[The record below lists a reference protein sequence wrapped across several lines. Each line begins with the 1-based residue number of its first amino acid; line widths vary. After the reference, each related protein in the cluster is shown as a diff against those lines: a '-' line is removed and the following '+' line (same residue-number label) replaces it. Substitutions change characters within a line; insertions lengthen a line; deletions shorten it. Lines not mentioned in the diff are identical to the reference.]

1 MEYHENKM
9 GTHKILPLLISMSV
23 PPTIS
28 MLVNSLY
35 NIVDSIFVASL
46 GTDALTAVSLAF
58 PIQNLIL
65 AIAVGSGI
73 GVNSYA
79 ARKLGER
86 NQLEADS
93 TASHGIVLAVIHY
106 LLLCIA
112 GFIFIPPFF
121 NMFTDNSRILE
132 MGYSYTYIVTFL
144 SFGTI
149 IQIAIEKIIQATG
162 DTVSPMILQII
173 GAVVNIILDPI
184 MIYGYFGFP
193 AMGVSGAALATV
205 CGQMVSLIC
214 SVYVLY
220 FRNKDIK
227 ADLLK
232 FSWNKKIVKEIY
244 NVGIPSFF
252 IMSVG
257 SFLVMGINFIL
268 AGISAVAVSVF
279 GIYFKLQTFIYMPTT
294 GVTQG
299 AMPIMAY
306 NYGAKSKTRLSEV
319 LKYSIII
326 CVIVNFLGSV
336 LFWVF
341 PAQILSLFGA
351 SPEITELGINV
362 LKIIS
367 LGYTFG
373 SVCYIISSFLQAVG
387 KGIPSLTITL
397 LRQLILLLPAAYFL
411 GKFFGLTGVWLAFP
425 IVEIVTCI
433 LCYILYK
440 KSAKKDP
447 LLAV

>member
-1 MEYHENKM
+1 MEYQENKM

-28 MLVNSLY
+28 MMINSMY
-35 NIVDSIFVASL
+35 NIVDSVFVASL

-65 AIAVGSGI
+65 AIAVGSGV
-73 GVNSYA
+73 GVNSYV

-93 TASHGIVLAVIHY
+93 TAAHGIILAILHY
-106 LLLCIA
+106 ILLCTL
-112 GFIFIPPFF
+112 GFIFIRPFF
-121 NMFTDNSRILE
+121 QMFTNNNEILK
-132 MGYSYTYIVTFL
+132 MGYNYTYIVTFL

-149 IQIAIEKIIQATG
+149 IQIAIEKILQATG
-162 DTVSPMILQII
+162 DTVSPMVLQII
-173 GAVVNIILDPI
+173 GAVANIILDPI

-193 AMGVSGAALATV
+193 AMGVSGAALATI
-205 CGQMVSLIC
+205 CGQLISLIC
-214 SVYVLY
+214 SLYVLY

-227 ADLLK
+227 ADL
-232 FSWNKKIVKEIY
+232 FNFRWNKNTVKEIY

-252 IMSVG
+252 IMSIG

-268 AGISAVAVSVF
+268 AGISDIAVSVF
-279 GIYFKLQTFIYMPTT
+279 GIYFKLQTFVYMPTT

-306 NYGAKSKTRLSEV
+306 NYGAKSKKRLSES

-326 CVIVNFLGSV
+326 CVIVNFLGSI
-336 LFWVF
+336 LFWIF
-341 PAQILSLFGA
+341 PEKILSLFDA
-351 SPEITELGINV
+351 SDEMINLGVQV

-367 LGYTFG
+367 LGYSFG
-373 SVCYIISSFLQAVG
+373 SVCYIVSSFLQTIG
-387 KGIPSLTITL
+387 KGIPSLAITL
-397 LRQLILLLPAAYFL
+397 LRQIILLLPAAYFM
-411 GKFFGLTGVWLAFP
+411 GKYFGLAGVWAAFP
-425 IVEIVTCI
+425 IVEVITCI
-433 LCYILYK
+433 LCFFMYK
-440 KSAKKDP
+440 NFAKKDA
-447 LLAV
+447 LLA

>member
-1 MEYHENKM
+1 MEYQENKM

-28 MLVNSLY
+28 MMINSMY

-65 AIAVGSGI
+65 AIAVGSGV
-73 GVNSYA
+73 GVNSYV

-93 TASHGIVLAVIHY
+93 TAAHGIILAILHY
-106 LLLCIA
+106 ILLCTL
-112 GFIFIPPFF
+112 GFIFIRPFF
-121 NMFTDNSRILE
+121 QMFTNNNEILK
-132 MGYSYTYIVTFL
+132 MGYNYTYIVTFL

-149 IQIAIEKIIQATG
+149 IQIAIEKILQATG
-162 DTVSPMILQII
+162 DTVSPMVLQII
-173 GAVVNIILDPI
+173 GAVANIILDPI

-193 AMGVSGAALATV
+193 AMGVSGAALATI
-205 CGQMVSLIC
+205 CGQLISLIC
-214 SVYVLY
+214 SLYVLY

-227 ADLLK
+227 ADL
-232 FSWNKKIVKEIY
+232 FNFRWNKNTVKEIY

-252 IMSVG
+252 IMSIG

-268 AGISAVAVSVF
+268 AGISDIAVSVF
-279 GIYFKLQTFIYMPTT
+279 GIYFKLQTFVYMPTT

-306 NYGAKSKTRLSEV
+306 NYGAKSKKRLSES

-326 CVIVNFLGSV
+326 CVIVNFLGSI
-336 LFWVF
+336 LFWIF
-341 PAQILSLFGA
+341 PEKILSLFDA
-351 SPEITELGINV
+351 SDEMINLGVQV

-367 LGYTFG
+367 LGYSFG
-373 SVCYIISSFLQAVG
+373 SVCYIVSSFLQAIG
-387 KGIPSLTITL
+387 KGIPSLAITL
-397 LRQLILLLPAAYFL
+397 LRQITLLLPAAYFM
-411 GKFFGLTGVWLAFP
+411 GKYFGLAGVWATFP
-425 IVEIVTCI
+425 IVEVITCI
-433 LCYILYK
+433 LCFFMYK
-440 KSAKKDP
+440 NFAKKDA
-447 LLAV
+447 LLA

>member
-1 MEYHENKM
+1 MEYQENKM

-28 MLVNSLY
+28 MMINSMY

-65 AIAVGSGI
+65 AIAVGSGV
-73 GVNSYA
+73 GVNSYV

-86 NQLEADS
+86 NQLEADN
-93 TASHGIVLAVIHY
+93 TAAHGIVLAILHY
-106 LLLCIA
+106 LLLCIL
-112 GFIFIPPFF
+112 GFIFIKPFF
-121 NMFTDNSRILE
+121 QMFTNNNEILK
-132 MGYSYTYIVTFL
+132 MGYNYTYIVTFL

-149 IQIAIEKIIQATG
+149 IQIAIEKILQATG
-162 DTVSPMILQII
+162 DTVSPMVLQII
-173 GAVVNIILDPI
+173 GAVANIILDPI

-193 AMGVSGAALATV
+193 AMGVSGAALATI
-205 CGQMVSLIC
+205 CGQLISLIC
-214 SVYVLY
+214 SLYVLY

-227 ADLLK
+227 ADL
-232 FSWNKKIVKEIY
+232 FNFRWNKNTVKEIY

-252 IMSVG
+252 IMSIG

-268 AGISAVAVSVF
+268 ASISDIAVSVF
-279 GIYFKLQTFIYMPTT
+279 GIYFKLQTFVYMPTT

-306 NYGAKSKTRLSEV
+306 NYGAKSKKRLSES

-326 CVIVNFLGSV
+326 CVIVNFLGSI
-336 LFWVF
+336 LFWIF
-341 PAQILSLFGA
+341 PEKILSLFDA
-351 SPEITELGINV
+351 SDEMINLGVQV

-367 LGYTFG
+367 LGYSFG
-373 SVCYIISSFLQAVG
+373 SVCYIVSSFLQAIG
-387 KGIPSLTITL
+387 KGIPSLAITL
-397 LRQLILLLPAAYFL
+397 LRQIILLLPAAYFM
-411 GKFFGLTGVWLAFP
+411 GKYFGLAGVWAAFP
-425 IVEIVTCI
+425 IVEVITCI
-433 LCYILYK
+433 LCFFMYK
-440 KSAKKDP
+440 NFAKKDV
-447 LLAV
+447 LLA